1 MKEFMENWK
10 TDPKFKTKVQLIAY
24 TLFVVCVAIFALS
37 TRSDVSISNEV
48 YTTNENKSEYK
59 IKTSDEY
66 TIKIKLN
73 EEDYKYVYSYADE
86 IKTITKTTKDETIK
100 YVLKDDN
107 YYRGYVSINTMT
119 SETEVYDIINYSY
132 LNVETINKYL
142 EVATKEDDKYLV
154 NIKDIILGSDSK
166 EYITITI
173 EDNKINIDYTS
184 LLKIFDKEIQNSLVE
199 IIIEN

>member
-37 TRSDVSISNEV
+37 TRSDISISNEV

-59 IKTSDEY
+59 IKMSDEY

-86 IKTITKTTKDETIK
+86 IKTITKTAKDETIK
-100 YVLKDDN
+100 YVLKDEN
-107 YYRGYVSINTMT
+107 YYRGYVSVNTMT

-142 EVATKEDDKYLV
+142 EVATKEDNKYLV

>member
-37 TRSDVSISNEV
+37 TRSDISIYNEV
-48 YTTNENKSEYK
+48 YTTNENKSASK
-59 IKTSDEY
+59 IKMSDEY

-107 YYRGYVSINTMT
+107 YYRGYVSVNTMT
-119 SETEVYDIINYSY
+119 SETEVYDIITYSY

-142 EVATKEDDKYLV
+142 EVATKEDNKYLV
-154 NIKDIILGSDSK
+154 YIKDIILGSDSK